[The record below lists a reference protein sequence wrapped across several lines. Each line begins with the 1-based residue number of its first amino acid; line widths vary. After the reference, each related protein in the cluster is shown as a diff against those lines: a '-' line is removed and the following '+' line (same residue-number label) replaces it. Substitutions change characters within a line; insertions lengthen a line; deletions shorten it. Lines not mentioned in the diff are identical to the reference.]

1 MVLNIT
7 MLEGKYF
14 LLELFIVFLLAGNML
29 TINIYFQCLC
39 LGVGERD
46 NALMGLRVIFS
57 NFLSFYSIFNHLVNL
72 QVSGGKSCC
81 V

>member
-1 MVLNIT
+1 MCLHKGKRLTGMVLNIT

-39 LGVGERD
+39 LGVGERGSD
-46 NALMGLRVIFS
+46 PHWIKTYF
-57 NFLSFYSIFNHLVNL
+57 FKLSFTLLYF
-72 QVSGGKSCC
+72 
-81 V
+81 